1 MTAMTT
7 LIAMSALALGDAQ
20 VGGDGAGGGGP
31 AYSPMARAI
40 IGGLAFS
47 AVLSLYAVPAFYE
60 WFDDLNQWRRRIR
73 STARQRTV
81 SGTPALTAQRN
92 ST

>member
-1 MTAMTT
+1 MTTMTT
-7 LIAMSALALGDAQ
+7 LLAMSALALGDAQ
-20 VGGDGAGGGGP
+20 VGGDSAGGGGP

-47 AVLSLYAVPAFYE
+47 SIVSLYAVPAFYE
-60 WFDDLNQWRRRIR
+60 WFDDLNQWRQRIR
-73 STARQRTV
+73 LTARGWLAAGDQ
-81 SGTPALTAQRN
+81 PASAQRN

>member
-1 MTAMTT
+1 
-7 LIAMSALALGDAQ
+7 MSALALGDAL
-20 VGGDGAGGGGP
+20 VGGDGGGGGGP

-47 AVLSLYAVPAFYE
+47 SVLSLYAVPAFYE

-73 STARQRTV
+73 GVARERV
-81 SGTPALTAQRN
+81 AAGAAPLAAQRS

>member
-1 MTAMTT
+1 
-7 LIAMSALALGDAQ
+7 
-20 VGGDGAGGGGP
+20 
-31 AYSPMARAI
+31 MARAI

-47 AVLSLYAVPAFYE
+47 SVLSLYAVPAFYE

-73 STARQRTV
+73 GVARDRLV
-81 SGTPALTAQRN
+81 RHAAPLAAQRN